1 VQAAV
6 QWTEMALPISVGSA
20 HLALRQ
26 CQPRAAAPLAQ
37 VVVAGAMGVQQSYY
51 QAFAR
56 WLAEQGYGVTTFDYR
71 GHGLSLQVP
80 LRDAR
85 ADLLDWAKDCELVAA
100 QLKQQFPEQPLIWI
114 GHSVGSQ
121 LPGLASI
128 PLPINGLLSVGS
140 GSGYWRDNAAPTRR
154 MIRLFWWG
162 VARWSRLCTARFRT
176 QAGHCGRSAGR
187 RDLAMASLV
196 PESSV
201 RHGGGG
207 ALGGR
212 GLCGSPLPLACA
224 VFRGRRNDV
233 AGQRASAGGLVQ
245 KCAQHAGACGPGLA
259 PPDA

>member
-1 VQAAV
+1 MQTAQSQASVQVPVQAAV

-100 QLKQQFPEQPLIWI
+100 QLKQQF
-114 GHSVGSQ
+114 
-121 LPGLASI
+121 
-128 PLPINGLLSVGS
+128 LS
-140 GSGYWRDNAAPTRR
+140 
-154 MIRLFWWG
+154 
-162 VARWSRLCTARFRT
+162 SR
-176 QAGHCGRSAGR
+176 
-187 RDLAMASLV
+187 
-196 PESSV
+196 
-201 RHGGGG
+201 
-207 ALGGR
+207 
-212 GLCGSPLPLACA
+212 
-224 VFRGRRNDV
+224 
-233 AGQRASAGGLVQ
+233 
-245 KCAQHAGACGPGLA
+245 
-259 PPDA
+259 